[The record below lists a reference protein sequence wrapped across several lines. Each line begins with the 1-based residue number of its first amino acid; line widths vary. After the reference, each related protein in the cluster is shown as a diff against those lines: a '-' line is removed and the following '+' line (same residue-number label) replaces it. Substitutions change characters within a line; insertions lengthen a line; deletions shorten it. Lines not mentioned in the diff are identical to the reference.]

1 MSLIE
6 RVSREE
12 EDVLTLE
19 SGLDA
24 LRSSPSFRGPV
35 ESLDGHE
42 ANEHMA
48 LIYET
53 RAEQVAATVP
63 YLEQGL
69 RRGERCMCLLE
80 AESRDAVVEGLRP
93 TGVDVDAAL
102 DTGSLTFHTVEETY
116 LRDGQ
121 FDPDD
126 MVEFY
131 ADVIDEATREY
142 EGLRIAASVGWL
154 LEEATSTA
162 DFMAYESK
170 VNDLF
175 HGEDCIALCQ
185 YDRSR
190 FPAAVLETVI
200 QTHPHLVYDN
210 TVCHN
215 FYYTPPEVLRAG
227 PARPRDRPHVADAH
241 RAGGGESR
249 PPGA

>member
-1 MSLIE
+1 
-6 RVSREE
+6 
-12 EDVLTLE
+12 
-19 SGLDA
+19 
-24 LRSSPSFRGPV
+24 
-35 ESLDGHE
+35 
-42 ANEHMA
+42 
-48 LIYET
+48 
-53 RAEQVAATVP
+53 
-63 YLEQGL
+63 
-69 RRGERCMCLLE
+69 MCLLE

-200 QTHPHLVYDN
+200 QTHP
-210 TVCHN
+210 TWSTT
-215 FYYTPPEVLRAG
+215 TPSATTSTTPRRRSSFRAG